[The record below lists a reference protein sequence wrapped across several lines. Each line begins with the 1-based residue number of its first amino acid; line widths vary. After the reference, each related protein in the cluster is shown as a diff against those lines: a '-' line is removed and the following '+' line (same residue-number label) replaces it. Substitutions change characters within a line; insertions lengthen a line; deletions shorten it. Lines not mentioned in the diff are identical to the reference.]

1 MARLRAQERLYQSVT
16 FGFARS
22 EAAIDPHTP
31 IAALAREMN
40 QIHSEFHHHYAGQV
54 RMTRDLSGLDV
65 LLAALE
71 GLRERAV
78 AESGHSEGR
87 WQALLDL
94 IDRRLDE
101 YQSERGAVAQIQ
113 ASATSA
119 DRQAAQITARARL
132 VLHRFVRHFAGQ
144 GRKTRDI
151 ERLREILLDLDGLFG
166 QLRPLAHAIHLRSV
180 AEEIGAVGG
189 FVDLLRAEEQELQL
203 ARRGGSLL
211 QQSQNWQELLRSL
224 AAGWAMEVQA
234 QPRALRRPE
243 LVARYVAALDG
254 IVDGLLTTRH
264 ANLPDDHEMALAAA
278 TRDLVR
284 WQDELLALQSERQA
298 AEPDLL
304 AEALWQRAQEL
315 WQDHAGTQRAAP
327 DNAQAAAD
335 ERRYLSQLA
344 DQMDEIERQLS
355 DLHDLSPALV
365 VAPRLAWLRDSLV
378 AVELAHDQLA
388 AWLEQ

>member
-1 MARLRAQERLYQSVT
+1 LARLRAQERLYQSVT

-54 RMTRDLSGLDV
+54 RMTRDLAGLDV

-71 GLRERAV
+71 GLRGRAV
-78 AESGHSEGR
+78 AESGQSEGR

-94 IDRRLDE
+94 IDRRLGE

-113 ASATSA
+113 ASATPT
-119 DRQAAQITARARL
+119 DRQAAQLTARARL

-151 ERLREILLDLDGLFG
+151 ERLREILRDLDGLFA
-166 QLRPLAHAIHLRSV
+166 QLRPIAHAIQLRSV

-189 FVDLLRAEEQELQL
+189 FVDLLRAEEHELTL
-203 ARRGGSLL
+203 ARRSGSLL
-211 QQSQNWQELLRSL
+211 QQSQNWQELLSI
-224 AAGWAMEVQA
+224 ASAGWSAELLA
-234 QPRALRRPE
+234 TPRALRRPG
-243 LVARYVAALDG
+243 LAARYVAALDG
-254 IVDGLLTTRH
+254 VVDGLMTTRH
-264 ANLPDDHEMALAAA
+264 ANLPDEHELALAAA
-278 TRDLVR
+278 ARELVR
-284 WQDELLALQSERQA
+284 WQDDLQALEAERIA
-298 AEPDLL
+298 AEPVLL

-315 WQDHAGTQRAAP
+315 WQDHAGTQRGAP
-327 DNAQAAAD
+327 DNALAAAE

-344 DQMDEIERQLS
+344 DQLDELERQLS
-355 DLHDLSPALV
+355 ELHDHSPALAA
-365 VAPRLAWLRDSLV
+365 APRLAWLRDSLV

-388 AWLEQ
+388 AWLDQ